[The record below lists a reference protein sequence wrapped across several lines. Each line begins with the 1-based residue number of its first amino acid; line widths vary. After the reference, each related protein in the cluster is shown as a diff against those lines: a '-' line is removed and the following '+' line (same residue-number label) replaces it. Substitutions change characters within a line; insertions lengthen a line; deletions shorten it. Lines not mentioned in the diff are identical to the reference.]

1 MPAVTADQLKI
12 AMKNALK
19 TKFKKRDDDGNEVDG
34 ELPEAMQDMVN
45 GIAVGVAKAWSDWQT
60 AQLVSGTCAAPGNP
74 LVVGTA
80 GKFLP

>member
-1 MPAVTADQLKI
+1 MPAVTEAQLKAAI
-12 AMKNALK
+12 KDALVA
-19 TKFKKRDDDGNEVDG
+19 KFKKRDEDGNEVSG
-34 ELPEAMQDMVN
+34 ELPESMQDMVD
-45 GIAVGVAKAWSDWQT
+45 GIAKGVAKAWSDWQT